1 MGRGNR
7 IWSAFHTFSLFI
19 QSSSY
24 YSTSL
29 DWVIMIN
36 ARARQC
42 YVSNRFIII
51 IFGISLYHVTIPAPL
66 VLFLFYGPDELQK
79 NSSIFV
85 SSFT

>member
-1 MGRGNR
+1 
-7 IWSAFHTFSLFI
+7 
-19 QSSSY
+19 
-24 YSTSL
+24 
-29 DWVIMIN
+29 MIN